1 VGRVRVVI
9 VVLRSRIFRLGL
21 LALFGLV
28 LAAMPLHHQVLPALA
43 ARSEQKEL
51 RERLQQIFTAR
62 VRSLVS
68 GNYEG
73 LEAYYDTT
81 ITSGLFALNHEIG
94 RIKYVREWVKE
105 RQIILSESQ
114 MDLAI
119 VDTGDENGRRWASVA
134 LHIILN
140 YRHRGEPEKTVNQMG
155 VRTIHWLELVKREG
169 QWLITRDWYW
179 DPFEADDLDPDVA
192 PGTARC
198 NAVVSDPPPGKYR
211 RQAAVKYAE
220 RYSGV
225 RLGEG
230 DGRYNQAYRDFT
242 GLGGDCANFA
252 SQVLSDKN
260 AGAIPRDWV
269 WNYHNGEGSQAWA
282 QAGALVQYLLDSG
295 LAIRIMRG
303 NFEEVTRTSTT
314 YPQGA
319 VNVLQPGD
327 IIAYEEK
334 GEVSHVAVVVGRD
347 SAGYLL
353 VNSHTADRARVPWDM
368 GWDRGT
374 IYWLLQVVY

>member
-1 VGRVRVVI
+1 MGLVVLV
-9 VVLRSRIFRLGL
+9 VVLRSRIFKLGL
-21 LALFGLV
+21 LLALLGLV
-28 LAAMPLHHQVLPALA
+28 LIVMPLRQQVLPALA

-51 RERLQQIFTAR
+51 KEQLHHIFTTRAQ
-62 VRSLVS
+62 SLVN

-73 LEAYYDTT
+73 LKAYYDTT
-81 ITSGLFALNHEIG
+81 VTSGLFALNHEIG

-105 RQIILSESQ
+105 RQVIVSGSQ

-119 VDTGDENGRRWASVA
+119 IDAGSEEGKGWASVSQ
-134 LHIILN
+134 HIILN
-140 YRHRGEPEKTVNQMG
+140 YHHQGEPEKTINQMG
-155 VRTIHWLELVKREG
+155 VRTIHWVELVKRDG
-169 QWLITRDWYW
+169 QWLIARDWYW
-179 DPFEADDLDPDVA
+179 DPFEADNLDPDIT

-198 NAVVSDPPPGKYR
+198 SREVAPPPPGKYR
-211 RQAAVKYAE
+211 RQAAVSYAD

-225 RLGEG
+225 RLGPG

-242 GLGGDCANFA
+242 GLGGDCANFV

-269 WNYHNGEGSQAWA
+269 WNYHNGNGSQAWV
-282 QAGALVQYLLDSG
+282 QAEALVHYLLDSG
-295 LAIRIMRG
+295 LAVRIMRG

-319 VNVLQPGD
+319 VNALQPGD

-334 GEVSHVAVVVGRD
+334 GEISHVSVVVGRD

-368 GWDRGT
+368 GWDRRT